1 MCTMKVEDYRKLSES
16 EIQTEVVKL
25 SGWKVVNGKLNRS
38 LDFDNFVNAFG
49 FMTKVALEA
58 EKMNHH
64 PEWMNVYNRI
74 EINLITHDL
83 DGISTFDIKLA
94 GLINNL
100 YEQ

>member
-25 SGWKVVNGKLNRS
+25 SGLKVVNGKLNRS

-83 DGISTFDIKLA
+83 DGISTFDVKLA

>member
-83 DGISTFDIKLA
+83 DGISTFDVKLA

-100 YEQ
+100 YEL

>member
-1 MCTMKVEDYRKLSES
+1 M
-16 EIQTEVVKL
+16 
-25 SGWKVVNGKLNRS
+25 
-38 LDFDNFVNAFG
+38 NAFG

-83 DGISTFDIKLA
+83 DGISKFDVKLA

>member
-1 MCTMKVEDYRKLSES
+1 MKVEDYRKLSES

-25 SGWKVVNGKLNRS
+25 SGWKVINGKLNRS

-83 DGISTFDIKLA
+83 DGISTFDVKLA

-100 YEQ
+100 YEL

>member
-1 MCTMKVEDYRKLSES
+1 
-16 EIQTEVVKL
+16 
-25 SGWKVVNGKLNRS
+25 
-38 LDFDNFVNAFG
+38 
-49 FMTKVALEA
+49 MTKVALEA

-83 DGISTFDIKLA
+83 DGISTFDVKLA

>member
-1 MCTMKVEDYRKLSES
+1 
-16 EIQTEVVKL
+16 
-25 SGWKVVNGKLNRS
+25 
-38 LDFDNFVNAFG
+38 VNAFG

-83 DGISTFDIKLA
+83 DGISTFDVKLA

>member
-1 MCTMKVEDYRKLSES
+1 MKVEDYRKLSES

-83 DGISTFDIKLA
+83 DGISTFDVKLA

-100 YEQ
+100 YEL

>member
-25 SGWKVVNGKLNRS
+25 SGWKVINGKLNRS

-83 DGISTFDIKLA
+83 DGISTFDVKLA

-100 YEQ
+100 YEL

>member
-1 MCTMKVEDYRKLSES
+1 M
-16 EIQTEVVKL
+16 
-25 SGWKVVNGKLNRS
+25 
-38 LDFDNFVNAFG
+38 NAFG

-83 DGISTFDIKLA
+83 DGISTFDVKLA